1 MRDFVQAI
9 SSYAHSFQDEFIVI
23 PQNGNELITED
34 GEAEGGLAF
43 GYLSAIDGLG
53 REDLFYGYSEDDL
66 ATPVKE
72 KNYMTSYL
80 DRAKAN
86 GMTILVTDYCSTTGK
101 MNDSYLQN
109 LSKGYVSFAAD
120 HRELDNIPTHPFPDG
135 HPGFSTDSIL
145 TLPEAR
151 NFLYLINP
159 SSYATKAE
167 YISEVDSTEYD
178 ILLLDLF
185 FEDEQLTLSDLEQ
198 LKTKPSGSSR
208 LVLAYLSIGEAEDY
222 RYYWQA
228 SWLHDPPSWLAEENS
243 FWSGNYKVRYWL
255 KEWQDIIFGSDGSY
269 TKKILDAGFSGVYL
283 DIIDAFEY
291 FE

>member
-1 MRDFVQAI
+1 MYYNEPMHSARYLITLGGALIFATFWQPLFCLCNSTPSRDYRQDMRDFVQAI

-120 HRELDNIPTHPFPDG
+120 HRELDNIPAHSFPDG

-198 LKTKPSGSSR
+198 LKTSLQAAHDWCSR
-208 LVLAYLSIGEAEDY
+208 I
-222 RYYWQA
+222 
-228 SWLHDPPSWLAEENS
+228 
-243 FWSGNYKVRYWL
+243 
-255 KEWQDIIFGSDGSY
+255 
-269 TKKILDAGFSGVYL
+269 
-283 DIIDAFEY
+283 
-291 FE
+291 